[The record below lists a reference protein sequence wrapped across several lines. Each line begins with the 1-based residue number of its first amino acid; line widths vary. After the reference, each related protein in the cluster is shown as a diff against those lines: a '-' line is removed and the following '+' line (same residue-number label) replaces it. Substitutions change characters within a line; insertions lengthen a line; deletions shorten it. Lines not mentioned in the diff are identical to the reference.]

1 MDGDFVLDLENVI
14 ESIDTAEVLA
24 LSFPTFNKSLVMDT
38 RSNPYDGPL
47 VCIQPMVSSPR
58 ERIRSIRKMR
68 SGFPWID
75 TLTVIPWLRYV
86 DSLVTLGVW
95 DRIMRRLAVAGH
107 SDPLTTCDALLR
119 DLRRLERD
127 EMAAVLRGDNYHT
140 IWSAE
145 D

>member
-1 MDGDFVLDLENVI
+1 MDGEFNLDLQEVMDSVDN
-14 ESIDTAEVLA
+14 AEVVSLF
-24 LSFPTFNKSLVMDT
+24 FPTFGKAVLIDT
-38 RSNPYDGPL
+38 RSLGDQGPL
-47 VCIQPMVSSPR
+47 VRIMPMVSSPR
-58 ERIRSIRKMR
+58 ERLWSLRSLRPE
-68 SGFPWID
+68 FPRVNSM
-75 TLTVIPWLRYV
+75 TVIPWPRYV

-140 IWSAE
+140 LWSAE

>member
-1 MDGDFVLDLENVI
+1 
-14 ESIDTAEVLA
+14 
-24 LSFPTFNKSLVMDT
+24 
-38 RSNPYDGPL
+38 
-47 VCIQPMVSSPR
+47 
-58 ERIRSIRKMR
+58 MR
-68 SGFPWID
+68 SGFPRID

-107 SDPLTTCDALLR
+107 SDSLTTCDALLK

-127 EMAAVLRGDNYHT
+127 EMAAVLRGDHYHT
-140 IWSAE
+140 LWSVE